1 LEISKKGENELKNK
15 TEESLLAT
23 LIKSNVTY
31 NAEDPY
37 YSWRLTQVCFVIVN
51 SPIFNGFIIF
61 VILCNTVL
69 LSMDQYPLISEE
81 TADVFAVFNLIFT
94 VIFTVELI
102 PKLIGLGVKEFVSDP
117 FNRFDAII
125 VIVSLVEMMIPQDG
139 ESGGAFSAL
148 RAFRL
153 FRILKIFRAGNLRTL
168 LDCIAFTVIAI
179 QDYLILVA
187 LFIFVFAL
195 LGMSFFAGKVTFNSD
210 NIHIKTAPPESCDAA
225 AASLQDVE
233 QESPRANFDSLMWAS
248 LTVFEIMIG
257 ENWNGVMYDH
267 MRSVAPLS
275 GLFFVALV
283 ILGNIIMLNL
293 FLAILLGNF
302 DRARSIGEKKK
313 IFDAFDNMNKQG
325 HTLEI
330 TIMYLF
336 DDVDFA
342 KYIYDKV
349 LQLDEF

>member
-1 LEISKKGENELKNK
+1 M
-15 TEESLLAT
+15 
-23 LIKSNVTY
+23 IKSNVTY

-37 YSWRLTQVCFVIVN
+37 YSYRVTQVCFVVVN

-61 VILCNTVL
+61 VILMNTVL
-69 LSMDQYPLISEE
+69 LSLDQYPLIAEE
-81 TADVFAVFNLIFT
+81 TSNVFAVFNLIFT

-102 PKLIGLGVKEFVSDP
+102 PKIIGLGVKEFVSDP
-117 FNRFDAII
+117 FNKFDAVI
-125 VIVSLVEMMIPQDG
+125 VIVSLVEMMLPQDG

-168 LDCIAFTVIAI
+168 LDCIAFTVFAI

-195 LGMSFFAGKVTFNSD
+195 LGMSFFAGKATFNAE
-210 NIHIKTAPPESCDAA
+210 NVHIPTPAPTSCNATTIV
-225 AASLQDVE
+225 SDVE
-233 QESPRANFDSLMWAS
+233 QESPRANFDNLMWAS

-267 MRSVAPLS
+267 MRSGSTFNSV
-275 GLFFVALV
+275 FFVALV
-283 ILGNIIMLNL
+283 VLGNIIMLNL

-302 DRARSIGEKKK
+302 DRARNMGEKKK
-313 IFDAFDNMNKQG
+313 IFDAFENMNKLG

-336 DDVDFA
+336 DDIDFA
-342 KYIYDKV
+342 RYIYEKV
-349 LQLDEF
+349 LLMENY